1 MTRSGSAVWL
11 WLIMVAGL
19 GILAA
24 KHYAYFPGDLAVA
37 RGVQFLV
44 PADLKWAQGVSRSA
58 EFPWILLILGL
69 VSACAWRLAGG
80 RAALLA
86 LLSLG
91 GMWALGA
98 GLGPLVA
105 RPRPAPGLVHVLQ
118 PLAGSSCPSL
128 FALRYAATFGFL
140 ALVAARKS
148 AGGLRLAL
156 LAGCGAVLLLGFL
169 ARVALGAHWPSD
181 LIISYYLG
189 FLWAAALWR
198 FAPLK

>member
-1 MTRSGSAVWL
+1 MTRNRYAIWL

-19 GILAA
+19 GLLAA
-24 KHYAYFPGDLAVA
+24 KYSPYFPGDVA
-37 RGVQFLV
+37 LEKWVQFLF
-44 PADLKWAQGVSRSA
+44 PADLKWAQGVSRTA
-58 EFPWILLILGL
+58 EFPGILLILGL
-69 VSACAWRLAGG
+69 VSALAWSLAGG

-86 LLSLG
+86 PLSLG
-91 GMWALGA
+91 GMWALGYW
-98 GLGPLVA
+98 LGPLIA
-105 RPRPAPGLVHVLQ
+105 RPRPAPGLVHVFQ
-118 PLAGSSCPSL
+118 PLTGSSCPSL

-156 LAGCGAVLLLGFL
+156 LLGCGAVLLIGFL

-181 LIISYYLG
+181 VIISYYLG